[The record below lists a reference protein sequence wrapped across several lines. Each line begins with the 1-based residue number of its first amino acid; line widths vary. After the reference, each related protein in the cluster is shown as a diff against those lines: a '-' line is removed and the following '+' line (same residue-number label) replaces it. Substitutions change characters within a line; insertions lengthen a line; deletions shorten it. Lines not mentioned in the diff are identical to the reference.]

1 MAIFLHFLLCLGV
14 VLAQVTLSAFL
25 SIKGVYPDLCLVLAC
40 MAGLVA
46 GEYRGLAIGLTVGF
60 FQDLLT
66 PSGVGLN
73 IILKGLAGILAGVT
87 THTISALTG
96 PVVLLVTLALSWGC
110 GFASLITTYPIVN
123 FWDFVNLFSSFL
135 LPQGLYHGLL
145 GAAIFWVIQ
154 TFRLFPTMVK
164 SGLRSP

>member
-1 MAIFLHFLLCLGV
+1 MGILLHFLLCLGV
-14 VLAQVTLSAFL
+14 VLGQVTLSSFL
-25 SIKGVYPDLCLVLAC
+25 SIQGIYPDFCLVLAC
-40 MAGLVA
+40 LAGLAA

-73 IILKGLAGILAGVT
+73 IILKGLAGTLAGVT
-87 THTISALTG
+87 THTISTLTG
-96 PVVLLVTLALSWGC
+96 PVVFLVTLALSWGC
-110 GFASLITTYPIVN
+110 GFASLITTYSMVN
-123 FWDFVNLFSSFL
+123 FWDFLHLFSSFL

-145 GAAIFWVIQ
+145 SAAIFWAIQ

-164 SGLRSP
+164 SEMRSH